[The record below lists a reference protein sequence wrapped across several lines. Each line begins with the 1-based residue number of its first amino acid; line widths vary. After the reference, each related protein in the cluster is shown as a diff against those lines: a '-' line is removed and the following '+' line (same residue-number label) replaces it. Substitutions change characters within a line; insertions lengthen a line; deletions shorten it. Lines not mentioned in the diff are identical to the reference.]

1 MSERIVKITED
12 NRGVMTADTNEYI
25 RCPYGAIIMRD
36 VHIKQGCTRDCAAFD
51 GSGILN
57 QGSDREQLIIR
68 CRAGKFTIGLIDIKE
83 KKENE

>member
-1 MSERIVKITED
+1 MSERIVRIIED
-12 NRGVMTADTNEYI
+12 NGGVAFAGTDDYI

-36 VHIKQGCTRDCAAFD
+36 VHIKQGCNRDCAAFD
-51 GSGILN
+51 DSGILN